1 MKSANLKNGLT
12 SATTP
17 SELRAESVDVGY
29 GGIPIVND
37 VSLNAARGE
46 VTILIGPNGC
56 GKSTLLKALS
66 RILPTMAGDVTI
78 DDVSIQGIPTKP
90 LARQLSLLPQGPIA
104 PEGLTVREL
113 VAQGRFPYQSLLQQ
127 WSSADASAVDAAM
140 AAANVMDFADRP
152 VMTLSGG
159 QRQRCWIA
167 MILAQDTDILLL
179 DEPTTFLD
187 LKVQVDVMSLLRTI
201 AHDKGRTVVVVLH
214 ELNVASMFADQLI
227 MMRSG
232 AVVAQGHPNT
242 VMTREN
248 LADVFDLDAHVI
260 IDPISGRPICLPIL
274 NVPTGTPNVAV
285 AS

>member
-12 SATTP
+12 YATTP

-29 GGIPIVND
+29 GGIPIVSD

-66 RILPTMAGDVTI
+66 RILPAMAGDVTI
-78 DDVSIQGIPTKP
+78 DDESIQGIPTKP
-90 LARQLSLLPQGPIA
+90 LARKLSLLPQGPIA

-127 WSSADASAVDAAM
+127 WSSADAIAVDAAM

-227 MMRSG
+227 MMRNG
-232 AVVAQGHPNT
+232 AVVAKGPPNT

-274 NVPTGTPNVAV
+274 NVPTRTPNVAV

>member
-1 MKSANLKNGLT
+1 MKNAYFEVNRSAVPASCKLVA
-12 SATTP
+12 SAI
-17 SELRAESVDVGY
+17 SVGY
-29 GGIPIVND
+29 GTSAIVKN
-37 VSLNAARGE
+37 VSMNAAQGE

-66 RILPTMAGDVTI
+66 RILPTMAGAVTI
-78 DDVSIQGIPTKP
+78 DGAPIQSIPTKP
-90 LARQLSLLPQGPIA
+90 LARKLSLLPQGPVA

-113 VAQGRFPYQSLLQQ
+113 VAQGRYPYQTLLQQ
-127 WSSADASAVDAAM
+127 WSAADAIAVDAAM
-140 AAANVMDFADRP
+140 DAADVIGFADRP

-227 MMRSG
+227 MMRNGKVMAS
-232 AVVAQGHPNT
+232 GHPNA
-242 VMTREN
+242 VMTPEALSN
-248 LADVFDLDAHVI
+248 VFDLHAHVI
-260 IDPISGRPICLPIL
+260 IDPMSGCPMCMPIL
-274 NVPTGTPNVAV
+274 QPATDAAAV